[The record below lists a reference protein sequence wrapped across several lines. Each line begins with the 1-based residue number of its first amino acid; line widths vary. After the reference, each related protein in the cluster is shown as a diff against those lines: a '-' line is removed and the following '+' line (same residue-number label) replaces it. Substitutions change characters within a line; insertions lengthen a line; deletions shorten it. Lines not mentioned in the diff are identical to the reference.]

1 MFLLK
6 NNMSEY
12 PSKLEELLEN
22 LELTYDRDERI
33 QMLIDIA
40 DRFKGVPDHIAIRP
54 YPKSHLTPACESE
67 AYVWSEALPNQSLRY
82 HFAVEN
88 PQGIS
93 AKALA
98 VILNETLSGEPVVK
112 ITQIST
118 EVVYRIFGRELSMGK
133 NMGLTS
139 LLSMVQACARRYQDS
154 GQADS
159 NGVNGLF
166 NE

>member
-1 MFLLK
+1 
-6 NNMSEY
+6 MSEY

-40 DRFKGVPDHIAIRP
+40 DRFKGVPDHIASRP

-67 AYVWSEALPNQSLRY
+67 AYVWSEVLPNQSLRY
-82 HFAVEN
+82 HFAVET

-98 VILNETLSGEPVVK
+98 GILHETLSGEPVGRV
-112 ITQIST
+112 TQIPT

-139 LLSMVQACARRYQDS
+139 LLSMVQACARRYRDS

-159 NGVNGLF
+159 KAINDPL

>member
-1 MFLLK
+1 
-6 NNMSEY
+6 MSEY

-40 DRFKGVPDHIAIRP
+40 DRFKGVPDHIASRP

-67 AYVWSEALPNQSLRY
+67 AYVWSEVLPNQSLRY
-82 HFAVEN
+82 HFAVET

-98 VILNETLSGEPVVK
+98 VILNETLSACVLVHHKKLNRWLQPGGHADDNPNLM
-112 ITQIST
+112 
-118 EVVYRIFGRELSMGK
+118 EVAKKEVL
-133 NMGLTS
+133 
-139 LLSMVQACARRYQDS
+139 
-154 GQADS
+154 
-159 NGVNGLF
+159 
-166 NE
+166 

>member
-1 MFLLK
+1 
-6 NNMSEY
+6 MSEY

-54 YPKSHLTPACESE
+54 Y
-67 AYVWSEALPNQSLRY
+67 
-82 HFAVEN
+82 
-88 PQGIS
+88 
-93 AKALA
+93 
-98 VILNETLSGEPVVK
+98 PVVK

>member
-1 MFLLK
+1 
-6 NNMSEY
+6 MSEY
-12 PSKLEELLEN
+12 PSKLEQLLEN
-22 LELTYDRDERI
+22 LELAYDRDERI

-40 DRFKGVPDHIAIRP
+40 DRFKGVPDHIARRP

-82 HFAVEN
+82 HFAVET

-98 VILNETLSGEPVVK
+98 VILSETLSGEPLVK
-112 ITQIST
+112 VAQVPG
-118 EVVYRIFGRELSMGK
+118 EVVYKIFGRELSMGK

-139 LLSMVQACARRYQDS
+139 LLSMVQACARRYHNS
-154 GQADS
+154 GQADGMAI
-159 NGVNGLF
+159 NVPYP
-166 NE
+166 